1 MLIPFLSEK
10 QTKYYL
16 ELSATRSHWGQQC
29 PAGKAGQTREAGFA
43 DLQWAAERAGWA
55 PQPRWGRG
63 TLQGRGI
70 LAPGGGDGMLEDWR
84 YSAVCRRVEEEED
97 NLRGTKTHANE

>member
-1 MLIPFLSEK
+1 MLIPFVSKK

-43 DLQWAAERAGWA
+43 DPHRAAEKAGR
-55 PQPRWGRG
+55 PQPQWGRG

-70 LAPGGGDGMLEDWR
+70 LAPGDGDGMLVDWS
-84 YSAVCRRVEEEED
+84 YSAVCRRVEEEVD
-97 NLRGTKTHANE
+97 NLRGTKKHANE